1 MQQIFVT
8 ANDTGVGKTWV
19 AAQMVRNFREKGLKV
34 SYVKVL
40 ETGVFPEE
48 SGDADFVKAGNP
60 DVSCETLV
68 RFSEPLAPLVA
79 ARLAGQTLN
88 LAQLLE
94 RLAGLDD
101 VDVRIIEGAG
111 GVAVPLGEGGYDWLD
126 FAKAAGVDSIVAV
139 VEDRLGAINQARL
152 LERYLLGCGISFELR
167 LNSVGEVDAAVHGAN
182 HEWIES
188 RKAETGN
195 SDLEYGEKSRERISV
210 ALAERRATGMLRELH
225 EHDPARGELN
235 LANNDYLGLSHHPK
249 LVAAARQSLD
259 KWGCSASAS
268 PLVTGWLPV
277 HRELEETVCEWHD
290 FPSGLVWTSGFQANR
305 AILGLLPQKG
315 DLVLADRLI
324 HRSMITGILESRAQF
339 RRYRH
344 LDLDHLGDLLER
356 ESARFD
362 RVFVVTESV
371 FSMDGD
377 APDLERMSELKTQY
391 GFIWMV
397 DEAHALGWYG
407 SNGSGL
413 AETTG
418 VGKSIDIFIGTLGK
432 ALGSQGAYTLFR
444 DKSFREYLI
453 NYSEDFVY
461 STYLAPTAA
470 GSAIAAVEEVRGLAS
485 VRPNWLAGSRLFRKI
500 LQGCKLEIPDGDSP
514 VVPVFLGDEY
524 RTQKAYQNLK
534 AEGILTGYIR
544 PPTVP
549 RDSCRLR
556 ISLKADL
563 EFEKLARQ
571 VGSILIKI

>member
-19 AAQMVRNFREKGLKV
+19 AAQMVRTFREQGLEV
-34 SYVKVL
+34 GYVKVL
-40 ETGVFPEE
+40 ETGVFPED

-60 DVSCETLV
+60 GVPCETLV

-79 ARLAGQTLN
+79 ARLAGRTLD

-94 RLAGLDD
+94 KLVGLDD

-111 GVAVPLGEGGYDWLD
+111 GIAVPLDERGYDWLD

-152 LERYLLGCGISFELR
+152 LEKYLLGCGISFELH
-167 LNSVGEVDAAVHGAN
+167 LNSAGEVDAAVHSAN
-182 HEWIES
+182 YKWIES

-195 SDLEYGEKSRERISV
+195 CGLAHGEKSRERISV
-210 ALAERRATGMLRELH
+210 ALAGRRATGMLRELR
-225 EHDPARGELN
+225 EHDPALGELN
-235 LANNDYLGLSHHPK
+235 LANNDYLGLAHHPK
-249 LVAAARQSLD
+249 VVAAARQSLD

-277 HRELEETVCEWHD
+277 HRELEETVCQWHD

-315 DLVLADRLI
+315 DLILADRLI
-324 HRSMITGILESRAQF
+324 HRSMIAGILESRAQF

-356 ESARFD
+356 KSARFD

-377 APDLERMSELKTQY
+377 APDLQRMSELKTQH

-413 AETTG
+413 VESAG
-418 VGKSIDIFIGTLGK
+418 AGDCVDILVGTLGK

-444 DKSFREYLI
+444 DEGFREYLI

-461 STYLAPTAA
+461 STYMAPAA
-470 GSAIAAVEEVRGLAS
+470 ARAAIVAVQEVCGLGP
-485 VRPNWLAGSRLFRKI
+485 VRSNWLAGSRLFRKI
-500 LQGCKLEIPDGDSP
+500 LGGYELPIPDGDSP
-514 VVPVFLGDEY
+514 IVPVLLGDEKL
-524 RTQKAYQNLK
+524 TLKAYQNLK

-549 RDSCRLR
+549 RDTCRLR
-556 ISLKADL
+556 ISLKVDL
-563 EFEKLARQ
+563 DFEKLAGQ
-571 VGSILIKI
+571 MGSILAKM

>member
-19 AAQMVRNFREKGLKV
+19 AAQMVRNFREQGLKV

-48 SGDADFVKAGNP
+48 SGDADFVKASNP
-60 DVSCETLV
+60 DVSCETLI
-68 RFSEPLAPLVA
+68 RFREPLAPLVA
-79 ARLAGQTLN
+79 ARAAGQRLDP
-88 LAQLLE
+88 AQLLD
-94 RLAGLDD
+94 RLVALAN
-101 VDVRIIEGAG
+101 VDIRVIEGAG
-111 GVAVPLGEGGYDWLD
+111 GVAVPLDEGGYDWLD

-152 LERYLLGCGISFELR
+152 LEKYLFGCGISFELR
-167 LNSVGEVDAAVHGAN
+167 LNSVVEVDAAVHSAN

-195 SDLEYGEKSRERISV
+195 SSLEYREKSCEQISV
-210 ALAERRATGMLRELH
+210 ALAERRATGMLRELR
-225 EHDPARGELN
+225 EHDPALGELN
-235 LANNDYLGLSHHPK
+235 LANNDYLGLSHHSK
-249 LVAAARQSLD
+249 VVAAARQSLD
-259 KWGCSASAS
+259 EFGCSASAS

-277 HRELEETVCEWHD
+277 HRKLEETVCEWHD

-324 HRSMITGILESRAQF
+324 HRSMIAGILESRAQF

-344 LDLDHLGDLLER
+344 LDLNHLSDLLER

-444 DKSFREYLI
+444 DESFREYLI

-461 STYLAPTAA
+461 STYLAPAAA
-470 GSAIAAVEEVRGLAS
+470 GAAIAAVEEVRGLAS
-485 VRPNWLAGSRLFRKI
+485 VRPNWLSGSRLFRKI
-500 LQGCKLEIPDGDSP
+500 LQGCNLEIPDGDSP
-514 VVPVFLGDEY
+514 VVPVLLGDED
-524 RTQKAYQNLK
+524 RTHKAYQNLK

-549 RDSCRLR
+549 RNTGRLR
-556 ISLKADL
+556 ISLKSDL

-571 VGSILIKI
+571 VGSILLKI